1 MRYTLNK
8 KSRWKIA
15 CIKVEKAKSRKCK
28 ESPADYYYMLHMR
41 FPVLA
46 LQPLLEVKYIY

>member
-1 MRYTLNK
+1 M
-8 KSRWKIA
+8 
-15 CIKVEKAKSRKCK
+15 AKSNKRK

-41 FPVLA
+41 FLVLA